1 MPLGKAEAGTVGFD
15 NGSALAVAPQR
26 AEQAA
31 SPLNAGAPLN
41 VDSLREAV
49 LDAMEKNGSQMLVN
63 ALEEAEWSVEGNLL
77 SVKVTMSTAMVEISY
92 TREQERAAN
101 QAATHVAG
109 RTVKV
114 KLVGGAA
121 VAATPKARVPRKGG
135 EGTFKAK
142 AADEPL
148 VKQMQEKFGAEIRMI
163 VDRSQE

>member
-1 MPLGKAEAGTVGFD
+1 
-15 NGSALAVAPQR
+15 
-26 AEQAA
+26 
-31 SPLNAGAPLN
+31 
-41 VDSLREAV
+41 
-49 LDAMEKNGSQMLVN
+49 VN
-63 ALEEAEWSVEGNLL
+63 ALEEAEWSAEGNLL
-77 SVKVTMSTAMVEISY
+77 TVKVTMSAAMDEISY

>member
-1 MPLGKAEAGTVGFD
+1 MCIRD
-15 NGSALAVAPQR
+15 R
-26 AEQAA
+26 
-31 SPLNAGAPLN
+31 N

-77 SVKVTMSTAMVEISY
+77 TVKVTMSAAMVEISY

-114 KLVGGAA
+114 KMCIRDSICSAW
-121 VAATPKARVPRKGG
+121 ATAPR
-135 EGTFKAK
+135 
-142 AADEPL
+142 
-148 VKQMQEKFGAEIRMI
+148 
-163 VDRSQE
+163 